1 MKKRVKTVKEYDKI
15 SSEKAKGYVFLP
27 EKDMDCLVAYAQTL
41 QKDLREDEEAPV
53 TIQYE
58 YSYEKKRSIPFVRIQ
73 KYVGELE
80 LKNGLRLQILPKIYF
95 GSSED
100 RTKQVY
106 LEMLKSTHRLKEK
119 ALSQISLGT
128 GEMELF
134 ESYIRMYLD
143 EAQMLVKRGL
153 RSAYEEKT
161 DNLGC
166 FRGKL
171 QVAGHIRRNIAHK
184 ERFYV
189 TYEEFTKN
197 RPENRLIKTTL
208 KKLQKVTTDE
218 RNKKDARE
226 LLLFFDGIQE
236 SLDYRQDF
244 TRIRIDRNSREYE
257 QIMKWTEVILQ
268 GNSFLNFS
276 DGVVTRSILFAM
288 EEVFENYV
296 ACQVKKYFRENW
308 EVSSQDKSY
317 YLFENPR
324 DFRLR
329 PDIVMRKREGNRTV
343 VLDTKWKILPEVK
356 NDGKGW
362 SDWIDF
368 RKYVRNDI
376 YQMVTYASRYEA
388 EEIWLLYPKAKYSYQ
403 YEGIRDRFETKI
415 YGHTLVIHL
424 FFIDLENMEESMKRL
439 SQGMEGRTAGEVKKY
454 E

>member
-1 MKKRVKTVKEYDKI
+1 MKKRIKTVKEYDKI
-15 SSEKAKGYVFLP
+15 CSEKANGYVFLP
-27 EKDMDCLVAYAQTL
+27 EKDMDCLVEYAQTL
-41 QKDLREDEEAPV
+41 REDEKAPV
-53 TIQYE
+53 TIQYK
-58 YSYEKKRSIPFVRIQ
+58 YSYEKRQSIPVIKIQ

-80 LKNGLRLQILPKIYF
+80 LKSGLRLQILPKIYF

-106 LEMLKSTHRLKEK
+106 LEMLKGTHRLNEK

-134 ESYIRMYLD
+134 EAYIRMYLD
-143 EAQMLVKRGL
+143 EAQTLVKRGL

-197 RPENRLIKTTL
+197 RPENRLIKTAL

-218 RNKKDARE
+218 RNKQDARE

-236 SLDYRQDF
+236 SMDYRQDF

-257 QIMKWTEVILQ
+257 KIMKWTEVILQ
-268 GNSFLNFS
+268 GKSFLNFS
-276 DGVVTRSILFAM
+276 DGIMTRSILFAM

-296 ACQVKKYFRENW
+296 ACQIKKYFRENW
-308 EVSSQDKSY
+308 EVSSQDGSY

-324 DFRLR
+324 DFHLR
-329 PDIVMRKREGNRTV
+329 PDIVMKKRERNRTV
-343 VLDTKWKILPEVK
+343 ILDTKWKSLPEVK
-356 NDGKGW
+356 NDGNDW
-362 SDWIDF
+362 SAFRDF
-368 RKYVRNDI
+368 RAYVRNDI
-376 YQMVTYASRYEA
+376 YQMVTYASRYES
-388 EEIWLLYPKAKYSYQ
+388 EEIWLLYPKARYSGQ
-403 YEGIRDRFETKI
+403 YEGIRNRFETEI

-439 SQGMEGRTAGEVKKY
+439 SQGIEGKTTGEVKKY

>member
-1 MKKRVKTVKEYDKI
+1 MKKRIKTIKEYDKI
-15 SSEKAKGYVFLP
+15 CSEKTNGYVFLP
-27 EKDMDCLVAYAQTL
+27 EKDMDCLVEYAQTL
-41 QKDLREDEEAPV
+41 QKNLREDEEAPV

-80 LKNGLRLQILPKIYF
+80 LKSGLRLQILPKIYF

-106 LEMLKSTHRLKEK
+106 LEMLKGTHRLNEK

-128 GEMELF
+128 GKMELF
-134 ESYIRMYLD
+134 EAYIRMYLD

-197 RPENRLIKTTL
+197 RPENRLIKTAL

-218 RNKKDARE
+218 RNKQDARE

-236 SLDYRQDF
+236 SVDYRQDL

-276 DGVVTRSILFAM
+276 DGIMTRSILFAM

-296 ACQVKKYFRENW
+296 ACQIKKYFRENW
-308 EVSSQDKSY
+308 EVFSQDGSY

-324 DFRLR
+324 DFHLR
-329 PDIVMRKREGNRTV
+329 PDIVMKKRERNRTV
-343 VLDTKWKILPEVK
+343 ILDTKWKSLPEVK
-356 NDGKGW
+356 NDGNDW
-362 SDWIDF
+362 SAFRDF
-368 RKYVRNDI
+368 RAYVRNDI
-376 YQMVTYASRYEA
+376 YQMVTYASRYES
-388 EEIWLLYPKAKYSYQ
+388 EEIWLLYPKARYSDQ
-403 YEGIRDRFETKI
+403 YEGIRDRFETEI

-439 SQGMEGRTAGEVKKY
+439 SQGIEGRTAGGGEEV
-454 E
+454 

>member
-1 MKKRVKTVKEYDKI
+1 MKKRIKTVKEYDKI
-15 SSEKAKGYVFLP
+15 CSEKAKGYVFLP
-27 EKDMDCLVAYAQTL
+27 EKDMDCLVEYAQTL
-41 QKDLREDEEAPV
+41 REDEKAPV
-53 TIQYE
+53 TIQYK
-58 YSYEKKRSIPFVRIQ
+58 YSYEKRQSIPVVKIQ

-80 LKNGLRLQILPKIYF
+80 LKSGLRLQILPKIYF

-106 LEMLKSTHRLKEK
+106 LEMLKGTHRLNEK
-119 ALSQISLGT
+119 VLSQISLGT

-134 ESYIRMYLD
+134 EAYIRMYLD
-143 EAQMLVKRGL
+143 EAQTLVKRGL

-197 RPENRLIKTTL
+197 RPENRLIKTAL

-218 RNKKDARE
+218 RNKQDARE

-236 SLDYRQDF
+236 SVDYRQDL

-308 EVSSQDKSY
+308 EVSSQDGSY

-324 DFRLR
+324 DFHLR
-329 PDIVMRKREGNRTV
+329 PDIVMKKREGNRIV
-343 VLDTKWKILPEVK
+343 ILDTKWKSLPEVK
-356 NDGKGW
+356 NGGNDW
-362 SDWIDF
+362 SAFRDF
-368 RKYVRNDI
+368 RAYVRNDI
-376 YQMVTYASRYEA
+376 YQMVTYASRYES
-388 EEIWLLYPKAKYSYQ
+388 EEIWLLYPKARYSGQ
-403 YEGIRDRFETKI
+403 YEGIRDRFETEI

-439 SQGMEGRTAGEVKKY
+439 SQGIEGKTTGEVKRY

>member
-1 MKKRVKTVKEYDKI
+1 MKKRVKTVKEYDEI
-15 SSEKAKGYVFLP
+15 CCEKAKGYVFLP
-27 EKDMDCLVAYAQTL
+27 EKDMDCLVEYVQTL
-41 QKDLREDEEAPV
+41 GKTLRKKEEAPA
-53 TIQYE
+53 TIQYK
-58 YSYEKKRSIPFVRIQ
+58 YSYEKRRSIPVVKIQ

-80 LKNGLRLQILPKIYF
+80 LKSGLRLQILPKIYF
-95 GSSED
+95 GGSED
-100 RTKQVY
+100 RTKQIY
-106 LEMLKSTHRLKEK
+106 LEMLKSTYRLKEK
-119 ALSQISLGT
+119 AMNQISLGT
-128 GEMELF
+128 GDMELF
-134 ESYIRMYLD
+134 EVYIRMYLD

-197 RPENRLIKTTL
+197 RAENRLIKTTL
-208 KKLQKVTTDE
+208 KKLQKVTVNE
-218 RNKKDARE
+218 RNKQDARE

-236 SLDYRQDF
+236 SVDYRQDLA
-244 TRIRIDRNSREYE
+244 RIRIDRNSREYE
-257 QIMKWTEVILQ
+257 KIMKWTEVILQ

-276 DGVVTRSILFAM
+276 DGIKARSILFAM

-296 ACQVKKYFRENW
+296 ACRIKKYFRENW

-317 YLFENPR
+317 YLFERPR
-324 DFRLR
+324 DFQLR
-329 PDIVMRKREGNRTV
+329 PDIVMKKREGNRTV
-343 VLDTKWKILPEVK
+343 ILDTKWKSLPDMK
-356 NDGKGW
+356 NEGW
-362 SDWIDF
+362 SAF
-368 RKYVRNDI
+368 NKKARNDI
-376 YQMVTYASRYEA
+376 YQMVTYASRYES
-388 EEIWLLYPKAKYSYQ
+388 EEIWLLYPKAAYSYQ

-439 SQGMEGRTAGEVKKY
+439 SQGLEDKMAREVK
-454 E
+454 

>member
-1 MKKRVKTVKEYDKI
+1 MKKRIKTVKEYDKI
-15 SSEKAKGYVFLP
+15 CSEKTNGYVFLP
-27 EKDMDCLVAYAQTL
+27 EKDMDCLVEYAQTL
-41 QKDLREDEEAPV
+41 REDEKAPM
-53 TIQYE
+53 TIQYK
-58 YSYEKKRSIPFVRIQ
+58 YSYEKRCSIPVIKIQ

-106 LEMLKSTHRLKEK
+106 LEMLKSTHRLNEK
-119 ALSQISLGT
+119 VLSQISLGT

-218 RNKKDARE
+218 QNKQDARE

-236 SLDYRQDF
+236 TMDYRQDLA
-244 TRIRIDRNSREYE
+244 RIRIDRNSREYE
-257 QIMKWTEVILQ
+257 KITKWTEVILQ

-276 DGVVTRSILFAM
+276 DGIMTRSILFAM

-296 ACQVKKYFRENW
+296 ACQIKKYFREKW
-308 EVSSQDKSY
+308 EVSSQDGSY

-324 DFRLR
+324 DFHLR

-343 VLDTKWKILPEVK
+343 VLDTKWKSLPEVK
-356 NDGKGW
+356 NDGNDW
-362 SDWIDF
+362 SAFRDF
-368 RKYVRNDI
+368 RAYVRNDI

-388 EEIWLLYPKAKYSYQ
+388 EEIWLLYPKARYSGQ
-403 YEGIRDRFETKI
+403 YEGIRDRFETEI

-424 FFIDLENMEESMKRL
+424 FFIDLENMEDSMKRL
-439 SQGMEGRTAGEVKKY
+439 SQGMEGKTTGEVK

>member
-1 MKKRVKTVKEYDKI
+1 MKKRIKTVKEYDKI
-15 SSEKAKGYVFLP
+15 CSEKTNGYVFLP
-27 EKDMDCLVAYAQTL
+27 EKDMDCLVEYAQTL
-41 QKDLREDEEAPV
+41 REDEKAPV
-53 TIQYE
+53 TIQYK
-58 YSYEKKRSIPFVRIQ
+58 YSYEKRQSIPVIKIQ

-80 LKNGLRLQILPKIYF
+80 LKSGLRLQILPKIYF

-106 LEMLKSTHRLKEK
+106 LEMLKGTHRLNEK

-134 ESYIRMYLD
+134 EAYIRMYLD
-143 EAQMLVKRGL
+143 EAQTLVKRGL

-197 RPENRLIKTTL
+197 RPENRLIKTAL

-218 RNKKDARE
+218 RNKQDARE

-236 SLDYRQDF
+236 SMDYRQDF

-257 QIMKWTEVILQ
+257 KIMKWTEVILQ
-268 GNSFLNFS
+268 GKSFLNFS
-276 DGVVTRSILFAM
+276 DGIMTRSILFAM

-296 ACQVKKYFRENW
+296 ACQIKKYFRENW
-308 EVSSQDKSY
+308 EVSSQDGSY

-324 DFRLR
+324 DFHLR
-329 PDIVMRKREGNRTV
+329 PDIVMKKRERNRTV
-343 VLDTKWKILPEVK
+343 ILDTKWKSLPEVK
-356 NDGKGW
+356 NDGNDW
-362 SDWIDF
+362 SAFRDF
-368 RKYVRNDI
+368 RAYVRNDI
-376 YQMVTYASRYEA
+376 YQMVTYASRYES
-388 EEIWLLYPKAKYSYQ
+388 EEIWLLYPKARYSGQ
-403 YEGIRDRFETKI
+403 YEGIRNRFETEI

-439 SQGMEGRTAGEVKKY
+439 SQGIEGKTTGEVKKY

>member
-15 SSEKAKGYVFLP
+15 CSEKAKGYVFLP

-41 QKDLREDEEAPV
+41 QKNLREDEEAPA
-53 TIQYE
+53 TIQYK
-58 YSYEKKRSIPFVRIQ
+58 YSYEKKHTIPVIKIG
-73 KYVGELE
+73 KYTGELE

-95 GSSED
+95 GGSED

-128 GEMELF
+128 GDMELF
-134 ESYIRMYLD
+134 EAYIRMYLD

-197 RPENRLIKTTL
+197 RSENRLIKTTL

-236 SLDYRQDF
+236 SMDYRQDF
-244 TRIRIDRNSREYE
+244 TQIRIDRNSREYE

-276 DGVVTRSILFAM
+276 DGIVTRSILFAM

-296 ACQVKKYFRENW
+296 ACQIKKYFRESW

-329 PDIVMRKREGNRTV
+329 PDIVMRKREENRTV
-343 VLDTKWKILPEVK
+343 ILDTKWKSLPEVK

-362 SDWIDF
+362 SDWNDF

-376 YQMVTYASRYEA
+376 YQMVTYASRYES
-388 EEIWLLYPKAKYSYQ
+388 EEIWLLYPKAKYSDQ
-403 YEGIRDRFETKI
+403 YEGIRDRFKTKI

-439 SQGMEGRTAGEVKKY
+439 SQGLEDKMAGEVKKY